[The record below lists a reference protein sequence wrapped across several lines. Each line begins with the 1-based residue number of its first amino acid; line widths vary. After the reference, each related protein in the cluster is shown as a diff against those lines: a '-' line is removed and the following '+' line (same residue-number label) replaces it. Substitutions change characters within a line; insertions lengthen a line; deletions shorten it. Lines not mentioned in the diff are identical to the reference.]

1 MSALTNQYDALN
13 IEENNNKQNDNQI
26 DDVSSLK
33 YNSDLMVDPNKYID
47 ELEQFINL
55 ELQKLKAMYNQ

>member
-33 YNSDLMVDPNKYID
+33 YNSDLMVDPN
-47 ELEQFINL
+47 
-55 ELQKLKAMYNQ
+55 